1 MITILQHS
9 QYYVSFFVHLKNDT
23 FFNFV
28 YKKKFK
34 KSGYKNVCTCI
45 IVHEYVDVFY
55 SGCFFA

>member
-28 YKKKFK
+28 YRKKFK
-34 KSGYKNVCTCI
+34 KLEVTKM
-45 IVHEYVDVFY
+45 YVVPVL
-55 SGCFFA
+55 